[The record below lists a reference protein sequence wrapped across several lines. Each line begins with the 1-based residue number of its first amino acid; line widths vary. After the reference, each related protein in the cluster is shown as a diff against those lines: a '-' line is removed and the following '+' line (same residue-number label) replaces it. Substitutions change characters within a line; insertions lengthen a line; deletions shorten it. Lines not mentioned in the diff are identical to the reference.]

1 MENAGRPEGRSEEF
15 RVQAVEA
22 EKYGEKPTTD
32 IEAVLT
38 VINRRSEESREL
50 EISTEWHLDLR
61 RAVLRD
67 ADLHDAHLEGASL
80 WDAHL
85 EGAELWGAHLTGANL
100 WRAYLT
106 GANLRG
112 AHLEDANLR
121 GARLGGADLRQ
132 ATGLTDLAQANGDAR
147 TRLPDGVARP
157 AHWPPQEPEEDP
169 LG

>member
-15 RVQAVEA
+15 RVQAVEE

-67 ADLHDAHLEGASL
+67 ADLH
-80 WDAHL
+80 DAHL

-157 AHWPPQEPEEDP
+157 AHWPPEGPEEDP

>member
-1 MENAGRPEGRSEEF
+1 MI
-15 RVQAVEA
+15 
-22 EKYGEKPTTD
+22 K
-32 IEAVLT
+32 
-38 VINRRSEESREL
+38 RRSEESREL
-50 EISTEWHLDLR
+50 EIISREWHLDLR

-67 ADLHDAHLEGASL
+67 ADLHDAHLEGADL
-80 WDAHL
+80 RDAHL

-157 AHWPPQEPEEDP
+157 AHWPPQEPKCSELQTSAARIAIIGGSCP
-169 LG
+169 H